1 VSTHGG
7 DRDAERLAD
16 GVRAGDRTVLARAIT
31 LVESTSP
38 TDEALAQ
45 EVLTRLLPHTG
56 GAVRVGISGAPG
68 VGKSTLIDAL
78 GMHLVESGY
87 RVAVLAVDPSSARS
101 GGSLLG
107 DKTRMERL
115 AQHPA
120 AYIRPSPAARTLGGV
135 ARRTREALLVCE
147 AAGFDVVLVETVG
160 VGQSEA
166 AVAGM
171 ADFFL
176 LLVQPGAGDELQG
189 IKRGVIE
196 LADAV
201 AVTKADGET
210 LAPARRAAADYGAA
224 LSYLRPRSV
233 GWSPRAVT
241 VSAVTGEGIPE
252 LWALVEE
259 HRRALSTSGE
269 LERLRRG
276 QRTDWLHAAI
286 EEHLSAAF
294 RSRPGIRERLARAE
308 RAVAA
313 GESTPGRAAA
323 DLVSRPPSRSRP
335 REPIFAEIAA
345 DPLFWFWAADDLLS
359 AAEALKPLVEAYWQL
374 EHRRAKR
381 RQEGRGLVAFSY
393 VPDPRGIYFMLV
405 GYALENLCKGEL
417 IQRGKIDVETVA
429 LEKGELPKEMTSH
442 NLTVLLQRLGFQLDQ
457 QDALLVKRLERSVV
471 WAARYPVPKSTDHSS
486 LMDPEACREREGDVE
501 AVENLVT
508 RVKEFIDES

>member
-1 VSTHGG
+1 MPTDDPSARPPGG
-7 DRDAERLAD
+7 DRDSERLTE
-16 GVRAGDRTVLARAIT
+16 GVRAGDRTLLARAIT

-38 TDEALAQ
+38 ADETLAQ

-78 GMHLVESGY
+78 GVHLAEAGH

-115 AQHPA
+115 AQQPA

-160 VGQSEA
+160 VGQSET

-171 ADFFL
+171 VDFFL

-210 LAPARRAAADYGAA
+210 LAAARRAAADYGAA
-224 LSYLRPRSV
+224 LSYLRPRSAS
-233 GWSPRAVT
+233 WRPRAVT
-241 VSAVTGEGIPE
+241 VSAVTGEGIRE

-259 HRRALSTSGE
+259 HHEALTAAGE
-269 LERLRRG
+269 LEPLRRE

-286 EEHLSAAF
+286 EERLLAAF
-294 RSRPGIRERLARAE
+294 HAHPAVRERLTDLE

-313 GESTPGRAAA
+313 GETTPGRAAA
-323 DLVSRPPSRSRP
+323 ELVDT
-335 REPIFAEIAA
+335 F
-345 DPLFWFWAADDLLS
+345 
-359 AAEALKPLVEAYWQL
+359 
-374 EHRRAKR
+374 
-381 RQEGRGLVAFSY
+381 
-393 VPDPRGIYFMLV
+393 
-405 GYALENLCKGEL
+405 
-417 IQRGKIDVETVA
+417 RGKQSAD
-429 LEKGELPKEMTSH
+429 
-442 NLTVLLQRLGFQLDQ
+442 
-457 QDALLVKRLERSVV
+457 
-471 WAARYPVPKSTDHSS
+471 
-486 LMDPEACREREGDVE
+486 
-501 AVENLVT
+501 
-508 RVKEFIDES
+508 